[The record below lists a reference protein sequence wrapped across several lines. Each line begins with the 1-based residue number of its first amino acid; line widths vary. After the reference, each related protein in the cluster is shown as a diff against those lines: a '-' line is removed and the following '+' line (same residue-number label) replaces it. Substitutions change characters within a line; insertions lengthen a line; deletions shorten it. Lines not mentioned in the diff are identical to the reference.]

1 MTSLP
6 PNVAAAFAIVDAL
19 AGAGVRHAVLS
30 PGGRSA
36 PLALAVA
43 QSEAV
48 RDWIALDE
56 RSAGFFALGMARRL
70 GEPVAVLCT
79 SGTAAA
85 NLLPAIAEA
94 SQSRAPLVIM
104 TADRP
109 PELRGFG
116 AAQTIDQVDL
126 YGRHVRWSAD
136 APPPTGDVDLVR
148 YYRALASRAVAV
160 ARCAPAGPVHLNLPL
175 REPLVPADA
184 WPSRPA
190 MAGAAAVRIVEARG
204 EAPAA
209 ALDEL
214 AERLAAEE
222 QGVVVCGPLAEVE
235 GVTADL
241 AALASRLGWPLLADP
256 LSGARFDP
264 RTRDAQA
271 DAYDL
276 LLRDVDFASSHRSRA
291 VLRFGGVPVSKAL
304 GALLAEGAPTHA
316 VVAPPGDWPDPWHVA
331 TDILHAGAPSVVS
344 GLLARVRPR
353 SGGTWHRT
361 WMAASRAVRRA
372 IEARL
377 AGEEELFEGKVA
389 AELIEWLPDGALFH
403 VGNSMPV
410 RDLDTFG
417 AAGER
422 RLQIACNRGVNGI
435 DGVLSTALGAAAVS
449 REPVVLLVGDV
460 SFLHDVGALHLAS
473 TLDVDATV
481 VVTNNDG
488 GGVFSFLPHARY
500 GAISERVFGTPHGL
514 HPSAIAASFG
524 ARAQVATD
532 WASFRCALEGA
543 VGRRGLDV
551 IEVPSDRARNPA
563 LHQSYVDTAREA
575 LRACS
580 AGTSPEARAHEEPA
594 RVA

>member
-1 MTSLP
+1 
-6 PNVAAAFAIVDAL
+6 
-19 AGAGVRHAVLS
+19 
-30 PGGRSA
+30 
-36 PLALAVA
+36 
-43 QSEAV
+43 
-48 RDWIALDE
+48 
-56 RSAGFFALGMARRL
+56 
-70 GEPVAVLCT
+70 VLCT

-85 NLLPAIAEA
+85 NLLPAVAEA
-94 SQSRAPLVIM
+94 SQSRAPLVVM

-126 YGRHVRWSAD
+126 YRSHVRWRAD
-136 APPPTGDVDLVR
+136 APPPTGDVDLAR
-148 YYRALASRAVAV
+148 YYRALASRAVAI
-160 ARCAPAGPVHLNLPL
+160 ARRAPAGPVHLNLPL

-190 MAGAAAVRIVEARG
+190 AAGAAAVRIVEARG
-204 EAPAA
+204 KAPAA

-222 QGVVVCGPLAEVE
+222 QGVVVCGPLAEVG
-235 GVTADL
+235 GVAADL

-264 RTRDAQA
+264 CTRDAQA

-276 LLRDVDFASSHRSRA
+276 LLRDVGFTSSHRPRA
-291 VLRFGGVPVSKAL
+291 VLRFGGAPVSKAL

-316 VVAPPGDWPDPWHVA
+316 VVAPPGTWPDPWHVA
-331 TDILHAGAPSVVS
+331 TDLVHADAPSVVS
-344 GLLARVRPR
+344 GLLDRVPAR
-353 SGGTWHRT
+353 SAATWHRT
-361 WMAASRAVRRA
+361 WIAASRAVRRA
-372 IEARL
+372 IDARL
-377 AGEEELFEGKVA
+377 AAEAELFEGKVA
-389 AELIEWLPDGALFH
+389 AELIERLPNGALLH

-410 RDLDTFG
+410 RDFDTFG
-417 AAGER
+417 AAADR
-422 RLQIACNRGVNGI
+422 PLAIACNRGVNGI

-473 TLDVDATV
+473 TLELDATV

-514 HPSAIAASFG
+514 HPGAIAESFG

-532 WASFRCALEGA
+532 WTGFRRALEGA

-551 IEVPSDRARNPA
+551 IEVPSERARNLV

-575 LRACS
+575 LRACDVG
-580 AGTSPEARAHEEPA
+580 ASPELAQGAA
-594 RVA
+594 

>member
-1 MTSLP
+1 
-6 PNVAAAFAIVDAL
+6 
-19 AGAGVRHAVLS
+19 
-30 PGGRSA
+30 
-36 PLALAVA
+36 
-43 QSEAV
+43 
-48 RDWIALDE
+48 
-56 RSAGFFALGMARRL
+56 
-70 GEPVAVLCT
+70 
-79 SGTAAA
+79 
-85 NLLPAIAEA
+85 
-94 SQSRAPLVIM
+94 
-104 TADRP
+104 
-109 PELRGFG
+109 
-116 AAQTIDQVDL
+116 
-126 YGRHVRWSAD
+126 
-136 APPPTGDVDLVR
+136 
-148 YYRALASRAVAV
+148 
-160 ARCAPAGPVHLNLPL
+160 VHLNLPL

-190 MAGAAAVRIVEARG
+190 AAHAAGAAALRVVEARG

-209 ALDEL
+209 ALDDL
-214 AERLAAEE
+214 AGRLAAEE

-235 GVTADL
+235 GVAACL

-276 LLRDVDFASSHRSRA
+276 LLRDVAFASSHRPRA
-291 VLRFGGVPVSKAL
+291 VLRFGGAPVSKAL

-316 VVAPPGDWPDPWHVA
+316 VVTPSGTWPDPWHVA
-331 TDILHAGAPSVVS
+331 TDIVHADAPSVVS
-344 GLLARVRPR
+344 GLLDRLPAR
-353 SGGTWHRT
+353 SAGAWHRS
-361 WMAASRAVRRA
+361 WIAASRAVRRA
-372 IEARL
+372 IDARL
-377 AGEEELFEGKVA
+377 TGEAELFEGKVA
-389 AELIEWLPDGALFH
+389 AELVERLSSAALLH

-417 AAGER
+417 AAADR
-422 RLQIACNRGVNGI
+422 PLAIACNRGVNGI

-473 TLDVDATV
+473 ALDLDATV

-514 HPSAIAASFG
+514 SPSAIAASFG

-532 WASFRCALEGA
+532 WGGFRRALEGA

-551 IEVPSDRARNPA
+551 IEVLSDRARNLA
-563 LHQSYVDTAREA
+563 LHQSYVDTARDA
-575 LRACS
+575 LRACGGG
-580 AGTSPEARAHEEPA
+580 ASPELAQGAA
-594 RVA
+594 